1 MTNAVEGWHNKIKTL
16 VGNPYLKFITLIEC
30 SKKEAEHKNIMHL
43 RLEINLEGRK
53 RRKQYLT
60 LDDRIEKTV
69 TKSHDRTPEDMETIY
84 EELLHIKALSHL
96 SISVKRELA
105 AVIVFEAHT
114 HPGAILFNQG
124 DEGRSW
130 YIILRGS
137 VDVVIHGKG
146 TVTTLQEGDDF
157 GKLALIND
165 APRAATIVLREVCH
179 FLRVDKDNFNSIL
192 RDVEAN
198 TVRLKE
204 HGQDVLVLEKI
215 SHSHSVSYSHFK
227 YTVMAGT
234 PQKMVEHLLETRLD
248 GRGGG
253 GVGGNML
260 PSDPF
265 LEDFLLT
272 HIRVHAH
279 QPTRSGARQT
289 ISFIDTYCS
298 FLHTFTEKQAQI
310 RNLVTQ
316 DREFL
321 LACKRRV
328 VQFLHCWVLTIRH
341 PVFDD
346 PSALAFL
353 EELASEV
360 EADCIQWNTLEEE
373 ASLMHHVM
381 SQLKR
386 YQDDRANHSGQKWK
400 LPPCG
405 QPISLFGGD
414 NQARTVIRATDDI
427 IFRVY
432 CADHTYCTLRLPVN
446 ASAETIKLSAADKL
460 KLRHSEL
467 VLAEVKSTGE
477 RVTFRDTDLG
487 IPTSLSLNGR
497 IFVSP
502 RDHLDALT
510 CLTEQ
515 ENATEGLEVDLEL
528 FSTKELAYHMT
539 LFDWDLFWCV
549 HEVRM

>member
-272 HIRVHAH
+272 HIVFM
-279 QPTRSGARQT
+279 PTNQLVAELARQYPLSILT
-289 ISFIDTYCS
+289 AASFT
-298 FLHTFTEKQAQI
+298 
-310 RNLVTQ
+310 
-316 DREFL
+316 
-321 LACKRRV
+321 
-328 VQFLHCWVLTIRH
+328 
-341 PVFDD
+341 
-346 PSALAFL
+346 PSP
-353 EELASEV
+353 
-360 EADCIQWNTLEEE
+360 
-373 ASLMHHVM
+373 
-381 SQLKR
+381 K
-386 YQDDRANHSGQKWK
+386 YK
-400 LPPCG
+400 
-405 QPISLFGGD
+405 
-414 NQARTVIRATDDI
+414 
-427 IFRVY
+427 
-432 CADHTYCTLRLPVN
+432 
-446 ASAETIKLSAADKL
+446 
-460 KLRHSEL
+460 
-467 VLAEVKSTGE
+467 
-477 RVTFRDTDLG
+477 
-487 IPTSLSLNGR
+487 
-497 IFVSP
+497 
-502 RDHLDALT
+502 DHLSWPPHL
-510 CLTEQ
+510 L
-515 ENATEGLEVDLEL
+515 
-528 FSTKELAYHMT
+528 KIKI
-539 LFDWDLFWCV
+539 
-549 HEVRM
+549 